1 MRLERLF
8 RKEEKIQSLTLN
20 PSGLFVTRKGRILR
34 AVFQESFHVIS
45 KLARKNLE
53 WCWGS
58 VGEGKGWIYFLS
70 IFRSFLESSC
80 DLVEAASSPGCV
92 TKQRMRFLFSPQLY
106 FFIFNW
112 LTIALQYW
120 FDFCHTS
127 TWICSRLIF
136 RLGGQLRLI
145 SWDAWFLS
153 DLSNGFQ
160 QRKGLVKVPWKTM
173 WVWETR
179 QTAGGLCLQDG
190 HHHPPW
196 GQSVPVYCTGEEAVL
211 WEGMRTDCLCSWM
224 CTCEEDLAW

>member
-8 RKEEKIQSLTLN
+8 RKEEKTQSLMLN
-20 PSGLFVTRKGRILR
+20 PSGMFVTRKGRILW
-34 AVFQESFHVIS
+34 AVVQESFHVIS

-53 WCWGS
+53 RFLGS

-80 DLVEAASSPGCV
+80 DLAEAASSSGCV
-92 TKQRMRFLFSPQLY
+92 TKQRMRLFFVFLIVI
-106 FFIFNW
+106 FIFNW
-112 LTIALQYW
+112 LMIALQYW

-127 TWICSRLIF
+127 TWICSRLIG
-136 RLGGQLRLI
+136 LLWGQLRLI
-145 SWDAWFLS
+145 SWAAWSLS
-153 DLSNGFQ
+153 DLSSGFQ
-160 QRKGLVKVPWKTM
+160 QRKDLVKVTWKTM

-196 GQSVPVYCTGEEAVL
+196 GKQVALVE
-211 WEGMRTDCLCSWM
+211 
-224 CTCEEDLAW
+224 